1 MSVAIFN
8 LRQFQRMAAVL
19 LAAEPGASAH
29 PLTIDALTEVFAVA
43 AQANCAAFRAT
54 YGERA
59 DGYLARLGGDGQQL
73 GKEALVAAL
82 AKPVAVLEPENARS
96 DAELLL
102 YNTVD
107 NDGGAHLSVT
117 ERLAVERL
125 TGLVIDA
132 SDRMIRT
139 GQREPRR
146 FRLIEGGAAGATPAS
161 LQDRR

>member
-1 MSVAIFN
+1 
-8 LRQFQRMAAVL
+8 
-19 LAAEPGASAH
+19 LA
-29 PLTIDALTEVFAVA
+29 EVFAVA

-59 DGYLARLGGDGQQL
+59 DGYLAGLGGDRQQI

-82 AKPVAVLEPENARS
+82 GTPVAVLDAETARS

-107 NDGGAHLSVT
+107 NDGGEHLSVA

-146 FRLIEGGAAGATPAS
+146 FRLIEGGAPASSLAS